1 MYKPRKGLLAAVVAL
16 VSGAGVPQGAVLA
29 QGEASASRMIEE
41 VVVTA
46 RKREESLTDVPV
58 AISAFNSEGLKAAGI
73 DELGDILDNTVG
85 MVFNDRDGTRVN
97 SQPGVRGIKSFTGG
111 GSTVR
116 VSTFIDGMPM
126 VGFQNSIPFID
137 VAGVEVYRGPQ
148 SAVFGRS
155 VFAGAINYSL
165 REPSLDESS
174 GTVNAQIGEDG
185 RQAVSAYYNT
195 SLIEDKLGL
204 YISASDDSYD
214 GPQGL
219 VSSDGFQMGSRETTN
234 YSAALK
240 FAPTDQL
247 SMTLRYTD
255 TTLDDGPA
263 PDYNLT
269 PFSANT
275 PNGDRNYTQTVAGR
289 APLLVGELQFEDDP
303 ELRRNFCRDQGLPT
317 QNCSFN
323 PGFEVDRE
331 RLSFDVSYDL
341 DSGASLS
348 FKTFTSEDVQ
358 FSLDDQDNSDLGNV
372 SMSADD
378 TIDEDY
384 YEILWTSPD
393 DARLRY
399 SIGYSIY
406 DYTQNTVAYNGP
418 HPSASFTGEDVGG
431 AVSTFD
437 IKNTGFF
444 GGIFYDINDKLTV
457 SFEGR
462 QQEDD
467 ILANDPD
474 PTDDL
479 IPEAVSDT
487 FLPRISLN
495 YKVSDTLSLY
505 AQYSEG
511 VQPATVNSGAVGP
524 QQRALA
530 NAIIDLYGQD
540 FNGLLD
546 NLISVDE
553 EVLFNSEI
561 GLKGVFLDGRL
572 SLNAALFDIET
583 DGYVEQTNVFFLPEG
598 IPVPVVLAD
607 INGLGAAT
615 NNPLLQNIG
624 VGNIRLRGGVNIG
637 DIKSRGLE
645 LEGSYLIGDNW
656 QVDAQ
661 FTYLDTEF
669 DSACS
674 PSGPTFFAE
683 VDTLALPG
691 GGSITCNN
699 VDGNAFPFTPE
710 ITFGASATYNGEFN
724 NGMGWFTRLDMRYED
739 EQFIDSFETGFLPSV
754 TKFNLRAG
762 ISTDNMRLELYV
774 ENLTDDRTPLGA
786 QYEPER
792 PEITQATGL
801 RGPGATGLNVAA
813 AYPREVGVKFSYD
826 F

>member
-1 MYKPRKGLLAAVVAL
+1 MCIR
-16 VSGAGVPQGAVLA
+16 
-29 QGEASASRMIEE
+29 
-41 VVVTA
+41 
-46 RKREESLTDVPV
+46 
-58 AISAFNSEGLKAAGI
+58 
-73 DELGDILDNTVG
+73 
-85 MVFNDRDGTRVN
+85 DR
-97 SQPGVRGIKSFTGG
+97 
-111 GSTVR
+111 
-116 VSTFIDGMPM
+116 
-126 VGFQNSIPFID
+126 
-137 VAGVEVYRGPQ
+137 
-148 SAVFGRS
+148 
-155 VFAGAINYSL
+155 
-165 REPSLDESS
+165 
-174 GTVNAQIGEDG
+174 
-185 RQAVSAYYNT
+185 
-195 SLIEDKLGL
+195 
-204 YISASDDSYD
+204 
-214 GPQGL
+214 
-219 VSSDGFQMGSRETTN
+219 
-234 YSAALK
+234 
-240 FAPTDQL
+240 
-247 SMTLRYTD
+247 
-255 TTLDDGPA
+255 
-263 PDYNLT
+263 
-269 PFSANT
+269 
-275 PNGDRNYTQTVAGR
+275 
-289 APLLVGELQFEDDP
+289 
-303 ELRRNFCRDQGLPT
+303 
-317 QNCSFN
+317 
-323 PGFEVDRE
+323 
-331 RLSFDVSYDL
+331 
-341 DSGASLS
+341 
-348 FKTFTSEDVQ
+348 
-358 FSLDDQDNSDLGNV
+358 
-372 SMSADD
+372 
-378 TIDEDY
+378 
-384 YEILWTSPD
+384 
-393 DARLRY
+393 
-399 SIGYSIY
+399 
-406 DYTQNTVAYNGP
+406 
-418 HPSASFTGEDVGG
+418 
-431 AVSTFD
+431 
-437 IKNTGFF
+437 
-444 GGIFYDINDKLTV
+444 
-457 SFEGR
+457 
-462 QQEDD
+462 
-467 ILANDPD
+467 
-474 PTDDL
+474 
-479 IPEAVSDT
+479 
-487 FLPRISLN
+487 
-495 YKVSDTLSLY
+495 
-505 AQYSEG
+505 YSEG

-813 AYPREVGVKFSYD
+813 AYPREVGVKFSSISSSYIIGLLLSRC
-826 F
+826 